1 MKIVPIFAEKLYA
14 FQYGGEPEDEYT
26 RLRRLWI
33 DIDYLR
39 QFAKQNN
46 IADRRKFVEE
56 IRTEAEY
63 LADWIDKIN
72 KNKKRFEEFFMS
84 LDDRVTRVKVL
95 ALQKG
100 KRKGYNYRLRLYAI
114 KIDENLFVITGGAI
128 KIVHQMD
135 QHEDTRK
142 EINKLDA
149 AKAYFERNDVS
160 DSDSFYEFINEGYED

>member
-14 FQYGGEPEDEYT
+14 FQYDGEAEDEYT

-46 IADRRKFVEE
+46 IADISEFRDE
-56 IRTEAEY
+56 IRSEADY
-63 LADWIDKIN
+63 LADLVDKIN

-84 LDDRVTRVKVL
+84 LDDLVTRVKVL

-100 KRKGYNYRLRLYAI
+100 KRKGSKYKLRLYAI

-128 KIVHQMD
+128 KLVHKME
-135 QHEDTRK
+135 QHEDTRREK
-142 EINKLDA
+142 NKLEA
-149 AKAYFERNDVS
+149 AKAFFERNDIA
-160 DSDSFYEFINEGYED
+160 DADSFYEFINEDYED